1 MPAYKYYIGKD
12 KNTVRWLAKF
22 YITDS
27 LGKSKACKKEGFL
40 RERDAKAYEREYL
53 AKYNH
58 TSDMPFQ
65 ALYKIYMDDISHRLK
80 EVTVITKQGIFKNHI
95 LPYFAETKLSNI
107 TVFAVREWQNQLLK
121 KDLSPTYLR
130 SCHNHLAIIFNYAMK
145 MFRYP
150 ENPATLAGSIGSKKP
165 AKEMSIWTLDEYK
178 YFSNVAELTQE
189 YQLLFDILFWT
200 GMRIGELLAL
210 TWADLDL
217 DKGFVGINKTYKR
230 MNKKDVITTP
240 KTEKSNRKVAIPG
253 WLVADIE
260 SHKSTLYET
269 HMADRVFD
277 KGHHSVSD
285 MFRLRCV
292 DNDIPRIRLHDL
304 RHSHA
309 SLLIHENVNPLA
321 ISRRLGHEN
330 VQTTLDV
337 YGHLYP
343 NAEEKIIE
351 MLGILRGTD

>member
-1 MPAYKYYIGKD
+1 MPAHKYFIGKD
-12 KNTVRWLAKF
+12 KKTVRWLAKF
-22 YITDS
+22 YVTDS
-27 LGKSKACKKEGFL
+27 FGRSKAHKKEGFL
-40 RERDAKAYEREYL
+40 REKDAKEYEREYL
-53 AKYNH
+53 IKYNH
-58 TSDMPFQ
+58 TTDMTFQ
-65 ALYKIYMDDISHRLK
+65 VLYDVYMDDISHRLK
-80 EVTVITKQGIFKNHI
+80 KVTVITKEGLFKNHI

-130 SCHNHLAIIFNYAMK
+130 SCHNHLAIIFNFAIK

-165 AKEMSIWTLDEYK
+165 ANEMRIWTLEEYRH
-178 YFSNVAELTQE
+178 FSSVANLTQE
-189 YQLLFDILFWT
+189 YQILFDILFWT

-217 DKGFVGINKTYKR
+217 EKGIININKTYKR
-230 MNKKDVITTP
+230 VNKKDLITTP

-253 WLVADIE
+253 WLVSDIK
-260 SHKSTLYET
+260 SHKSALYET

-277 KGHHSVSD
+277 KGHKSVSD
-285 MFRLRCV
+285 MLKLRCIE
-292 DNDIPRIRLHDL
+292 NNIPRIRLHDL

-351 MLGILRGTD
+351 MLDTLRGTD